1 MSDKVVL
8 VPNGDAVYA
17 VPVDVCEKYAL
28 EGDQLASAQSAIH
41 GDSDVEG
48 QANYT
53 WRKENSR
60 GETYGWN
67 TDTGNWQRTPW
78 ND

>member
-28 EGDQLASAQSAIH
+28 EGDALASAQSVL
-41 GDSDVEG
+41 GEESDVEG
-48 QANYT
+48 QRWGHVT
-53 WRKENSR
+53 RNSR
-60 GETYGWN
+60 GEAYQWN
-67 TDTGNWQRTPW
+67 TETGGYHRAPYY
-78 ND
+78 D